1 MQSILIRPAK
11 TDDMPAIKQLIA
23 VYPKQLM
30 QTQLPR
36 AQDFFIAVVK
46 NKVIGCCALQVYSK
60 RMAEIRSLA
69 VDQHFQG
76 RGIASRLIDAC
87 IARAKKK
94 RIYEILSITSAVPLF
109 KKAGFES
116 FQSEK
121 YALLRVLG

>member
-1 MQSILIRPAK
+1 MVIRPAK
-11 TDDMPAIKQLIA
+11 LSDMTAIKQLIG

-36 AQDFFIAVVK
+36 SQDFFVAIV
-46 NKVIGCCALQVYSK
+46 NKKIVGCCALQVYSR

-69 VDQHFQG
+69 VDKHFQG